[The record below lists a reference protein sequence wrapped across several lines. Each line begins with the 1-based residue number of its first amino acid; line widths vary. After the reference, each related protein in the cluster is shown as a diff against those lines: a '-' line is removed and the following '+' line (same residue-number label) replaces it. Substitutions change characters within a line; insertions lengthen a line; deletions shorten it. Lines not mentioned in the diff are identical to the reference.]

1 MADRLYIEELFREGE
16 RFDEVFMLS
25 EKELRTAKNGKLF
38 IRGALQDRTGQVTM
52 MIWEATEKFYQAL
65 PAGGFVRAKGRVEIY
80 QNRPQLVVEACIPV
94 AESEVDLAEFL
105 PSTAYDIDEME
116 RELREIMAAIGDGP
130 LRLLADALLGD
141 EELMA
146 RFRRS
151 PAAKIYHHAYIGGL
165 LEHTLGIMRLAQR
178 ILPLYPQLSG
188 DLLLLGIF
196 LHDIGKTTEL
206 TCDRQF
212 AYTDA
217 GQLIG
222 HLVMGVNL
230 VEEKVRG
237 LRAGGQEIPDSLVN
251 QVEHLILAHHG
262 QYEFGSP
269 KLPMT
274 AEAVALHFLDNLDA
288 KLVGFARAGDKHP
301 VEGDAWTSRQYMFDN
316 MMLYRGTPEDRAA
329 RSPLAETADEDNDA
343 GPLLKGGID

>member
-1 MADRLYIEELFREGE
+1 MADRLYVENLFREGE

-65 PAGGFVRAKGRVEIY
+65 PKGGFVRAKGRVEIY
-80 QNRPQLVVEACIPV
+80 QNRPQVVVEACIPV
-94 AESEVDLAEFL
+94 DEGEVDLAEFL
-105 PSTAYDIDEME
+105 PSTENDIDQME
-116 RELREIMAAIGDGP
+116 RELRQIMDDIGDGP
-130 LRLLADALLGD
+130 LRLLADAMLGD
-141 EELMA
+141 RELMA

-151 PAAKIYHHAYIGGL
+151 PAAKIFHHAYIGGL
-165 LEHTLGIMRLAQR
+165 LEHTLGIMQMAQQV
-178 ILPLYPQLSG
+178 LPLYPQLND

-206 TCDRQF
+206 TCDREF

-230 VEEKVRG
+230 VQEKVRG
-237 LRAGGQEIPDSLVN
+237 LRADGHEIPDSLVN

-288 KLVGFARAGDKHP
+288 KLVAFARAVDKHP
-301 VEGDAWTSRQYMFDN
+301 IDGDAWTSRQYMFDN
-316 MMLYRGTPEDRAA
+316 MMLYRGTPEDRSRSAA
-329 RSPLAETADEDNDA
+329 APETADEDDD